1 MEMVGIKRMVLK
13 NMSKKRKYYN
23 HVNSPSDFWWIP
35 FILSIMLVF
44 IFINL
49 VNLKIMI
56 LNIFVFVLIL
66 IVSLFSGILYLISN
80 RDKQL
85 IYKVPEMSKEALK
98 RSLKV
103 EKKFTASVLAEA
115 LRVGIQT
122 TRGIKLPSVS
132 VWVADDLDTGAIF
145 IENLGSYEKLDHSK
159 MIESISGIL
168 PSPYETVA
176 SYLVT
181 GGKFIQFEFEDT
193 TTSHKFIVHN
203 HDFSPFISKDV
214 HSIRL
219 SDDLVWNARKV
230 PHFSIIGRSGS
241 AKSSFSGG
249 YIANVAILQGW
260 QVFYASVKPDQYT
273 KKFNGYTTPE
283 RITQL
288 AENLVKYMH
297 KRLAKIQKK
306 GADDYGDLESMNDI
320 AFFIDEIGHLNALLD
335 SDKKL
340 KLRFENAMKSLSFTG
355 RSAGIHLIGISQ
367 FATIEAFLPSSVRGN
382 MKDGVVLLGN
392 TANSGEERKFLI
404 PGFNDLPNRNY
415 QRGQGIAMVLE
426 SGNKWKTPHYFE
438 TPLII

>member
-145 IENLGSYEKLDHSK
+145 IENLGS
-159 MIESISGIL
+159 
-168 PSPYETVA
+168 
-176 SYLVT
+176 
-181 GGKFIQFEFEDT
+181 
-193 TTSHKFIVHN
+193 
-203 HDFSPFISKDV
+203 
-214 HSIRL
+214 
-219 SDDLVWNARKV
+219 
-230 PHFSIIGRSGS
+230 
-241 AKSSFSGG
+241 
-249 YIANVAILQGW
+249 
-260 QVFYASVKPDQYT
+260 
-273 KKFNGYTTPE
+273 
-283 RITQL
+283 
-288 AENLVKYMH
+288 
-297 KRLAKIQKK
+297 
-306 GADDYGDLESMNDI
+306 
-320 AFFIDEIGHLNALLD
+320 
-335 SDKKL
+335 
-340 KLRFENAMKSLSFTG
+340 MKS
-355 RSAGIHLIGISQ
+355 
-367 FATIEAFLPSSVRGN
+367 
-382 MKDGVVLLGN
+382 
-392 TANSGEERKFLI
+392 
-404 PGFNDLPNRNY
+404 
-415 QRGQGIAMVLE
+415 
-426 SGNKWKTPHYFE
+426 
-438 TPLII
+438 